1 MKVSPPA
8 SEEERQRWR
17 ARVAATLGAS
27 AGGNWRVDLYLARYG
42 WVARAVPLPH
52 RMRGPGRAEPES
64 GQLKHDAQS
73 V

>member
-17 ARVAATLGAS
+17 ARAAALLGAS
-27 AGGNWRVDLYLARYG
+27 ASGNWRVDLYLGRYG

-52 RMRGPGRAEPES
+52 RMRGRARVNPNQ
-64 GQLKHDAQS
+64 GVMPTKPYP
-73 V
+73 